1 VSFLR
6 RRPRAGGAAVATVS
20 IVGLGV
26 AFAVAPDG
34 AAAQTLRGIV
44 SERETYEPIALA
56 TVTLLTQR
64 LDTLGTTLTTDE
76 GYFSFDVGEPGSYYL
91 IATALGYRPVRA
103 DLVTLEEG
111 EARIVE
117 IPMAVRPIPV
127 GGVVVETALPEAE
140 VPGLAGT
147 GFYDRWSKGEGQFLL
162 PGEVARHP
170 ARFTPQLFRELTFVR
185 LVPSGAGPG
194 NDQILVNSHTRMKR
208 DEDSLGQIGST
219 WCEPWVYVDD
229 RPLELMPGEG
239 LDDAVPRETVEA
251 IEVYM
256 YPFGPP
262 MRYFR
267 NLSVGEACGV
277 VLIWTKR

>member
-1 VSFLR
+1 MR
-6 RRPRAGGAAVATVS
+6 RE
-20 IVGLGV
+20 GLGT
-26 AFAVAPDG
+26 
-34 AAAQTLRGIV
+34 AARGTTLAALTLLVLPATAYAQTLRGIV
-44 SERETYEPIALA
+44 SERETFTPVPLA
-56 TVTLLTQR
+56 TVVLLTER
-64 LDTLGTTLTTDE
+64 LDTIGQTLTTVE
-76 GYFSFDVGEPGSYYL
+76 GHFSCDVGEPGSYYL
-91 IATALGYRPVRA
+91 IASALGYRPVRA

-117 IPMAVRPIPV
+117 IPMAVRPVPV
-127 GGVVVETALPEAE
+127 GGLTVETEGGEPE

-147 GFYDRWSKGEGQFLL
+147 GFYDRWSRGQGQFLL

-170 ARFTPQLFRELTFVR
+170 ARFTPQLLRELTFVR
-185 LVPSGAGPG
+185 LEPSTAGPG
-194 NDQILVNSHTRMKR
+194 NDRILGNSHVRR
-208 DEDSLGQIGST
+208 NGSS
-219 WCEPWVYVDD
+219 WCEPWIYVDD
-229 RPLELMPGEG
+229 RLLELMPGEG

-267 NLSVGEACGV
+267 DLGIESACGV